1 MTIVSKRPWEE
12 SVRKLSL
19 LPIEICS
26 SSYIVLNWYL
36 LGVEVNLGHAHKTRF
51 WYLLGVFSK
60 FSAEQP
66 RHFYGQYPPGIFPPY
81 EQRLLLSFSFV
92 SRRKEANDRTALLM
106 AGWDLSI
113 LWGGGGILL
122 GILGRGLAPGSPN
135 PNPILDQKMSF
146 STWHPFSDHTFKIHT
161 RFQTWPLRRNYV
173 INT

>member
-1 MTIVSKRPWEE
+1 MTIVSKSPWEE

-26 SSYIVLNWYL
+26 ASCIVSNWYL
-36 LGVEVNLGHAHKTRF
+36 LGVKVNLGHAHKTRL

-106 AGWDLSI
+106 AGW
-113 LWGGGGILL
+113 ILL

>member
-26 SSYIVLNWYL
+26 ASYIVLNWYL

-81 EQRLLLSFSFV
+81 EQRLLLSFSLV

-113 LWGGGGILL
+113 PWGGGYSW
-122 GILGRGLAPGSPN
+122 GILGGGLAPGSPN

-146 STWHPFSDHTFKIHT
+146 STWRPFSDHTFKIHT